1 MIALIRPARKAAAR
15 LAALFAIAWLAACEP
30 IGTAGLGGGPTID
43 TNAPVRVALLVP
55 NGSGQSTDAFLARSL
70 ENGARLAIGDLND
83 AQIDL
88 RVYNT
93 AGRAGPAAN
102 AAQRAVADGAQ
113 IILGPL
119 YAEAANAAGVAVAG
133 NNVNVLA
140 FSNNAAIAGGNVF
153 ILGPTFDNTADRLTQ
168 YGRRQGVNRYVI
180 AHADTVPGA
189 TGRNAITAAVRSNG
203 GTVVGVESY
212 PLSQNGI
219 VNAGPRIA
227 NTVQTTG
234 AQAVFTT
241 AVPGDELSVLATG
254 VKERVPPAQLVG
266 LTRWNSEAA
275 FLTLPAL
282 QGGLFAIPDQSLQSR
297 FEARYRAAYGEP
309 AHPVA
314 GLAYDGIAAIGALVS
329 SGNRQALSA
338 SALTQ
343 RSGFR
348 GTGGIFRLLRDG
360 TNERALAV
368 ATIRNNRV
376 VILDPAPT
384 TFGRAGF

>member
-30 IGTAGLGGGPTID
+30 IGTAGLGSGPTVD
-43 TNAPVRVALLVP
+43 ANAPVRVALLVP

-83 AQIDL
+83 VEIDL

-93 AGRAGPAAN
+93 AGQAGPAAN

-153 ILGPTFDNTADRLTQ
+153 VLGPTFENTADRLVQ
-168 YGRRQGVNRYVI
+168 YGRRQGINRYVV

-189 TGRNAITAAVRSNG
+189 AGRDAISSAIRGNG
-203 GTVVGVESY
+203 GTVTGVQSY
-212 PLSQNGI
+212 PLSQSGI
-219 VNAGPRIA
+219 VGAAPQIA
-227 NTVQTTG
+227 NAVQTTG

-254 VKERVPPAQLVG
+254 VKERVPPTQLVG

-275 FLTLPAL
+275 FLSLPSL

-297 FEARYRAAYGEP
+297 FEARYSAAYGEP
-309 AHPVA
+309 ANPVA
-314 GLAYDGIAAIGALVS
+314 GLAYDGIAAVGALVS

-348 GTGGIFRLLRDG
+348 GTGGIFRLNRDG